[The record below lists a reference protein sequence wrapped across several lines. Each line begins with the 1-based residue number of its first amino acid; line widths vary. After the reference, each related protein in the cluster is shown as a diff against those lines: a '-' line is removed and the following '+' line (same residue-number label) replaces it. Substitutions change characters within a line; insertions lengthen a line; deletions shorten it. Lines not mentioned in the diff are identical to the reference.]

1 MAEEKINESA
11 DTARK
16 ITQNGTCRG
25 EKNSLIKTRKV
36 SRNVEQLPIV

>member
-16 ITQNGTCRG
+16 IIQNGTCRG
-25 EKNSLIKTRKV
+25 EKNSLTGKV
-36 SRNVEQLPIV
+36 SRNVEQLQIV